1 MDQKVVWE
9 LSEEDSNEI
18 QDLFERKIALE
29 NLVKIVDLKDSD
41 IYEKLLKDYGKTIRE
56 FEDWWKT
63 KSSEYK
69 WEGSNWWVDFTK
81 NQVLTKV

>member
-9 LSEEDSNEI
+9 LSEEDCNEI

-81 NQVLTKV
+81 NQVLTKI

>member
-41 IYEKLLKDYGKTIRE
+41 IYEKLLKDYGKVRNTNGRAVIGGWISPKIR
-56 FEDWWKT
+56 F
-63 KSSEYK
+63 
-69 WEGSNWWVDFTK
+69 
-81 NQVLTKV
+81 